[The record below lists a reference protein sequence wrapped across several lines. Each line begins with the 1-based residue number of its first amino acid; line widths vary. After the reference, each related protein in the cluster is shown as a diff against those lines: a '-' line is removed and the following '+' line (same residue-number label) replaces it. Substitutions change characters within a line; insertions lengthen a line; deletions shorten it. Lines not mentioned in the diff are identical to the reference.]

1 MRVLLNMPPWM
12 GMAVFFL
19 PEASPVLEFYGY
31 QFLKFAK
38 CEVVIQ
44 RLRRIVDKS
53 LIFLGTISEGVGF

>member
-1 MRVLLNMPPWM
+1 
-12 GMAVFFL
+12 MAVFFL

-38 CEVVIQ
+38 CEEVIQ